1 MMGRMTEQER
11 LRRSWVANAP
21 SWCDAVRK
29 QQIESR
35 RVVTDAAIVETVLE
49 AHPRS
54 VLDLGCGEGWL
65 SRALAA
71 HGIEVTGVDA
81 SAPLIEAANA
91 LGGARF
97 LALDYEELA
106 ALAGSSFDA
115 VVANFSLLDDHL
127 HALLVTL
134 SPLLAPDGRLFVQTV
149 HPAFAGAP
157 YADGWRTETFAAFDG
172 EWPEPMPWYFRT
184 LESWSRAFAAAGYAI
199 AGLREPLHPER
210 GTPASVIFEAR
221 WIARAFPTVGSPY
234 ESSRF
239 ARKRGDE

>member
-1 MMGRMTEQER
+1 MSEQER
-11 LRRSWVANAP
+11 LRRSWVANAS

-35 RVVTDAAIVETVLE
+35 RVVTDAAIVEAVLE

-65 SRALAA
+65 ARALAS

-97 LALDYEELA
+97 LALGYEELG

-115 VVANFSLLDDHL
+115 VAANFSLLEEDV
-127 HALLVTL
+127 HAVLVAL
-134 SPLLAPDGRLFVQTV
+134 SALLAPDGRLIVQTV
-149 HPAFAGAP
+149 HPAFAGGA
-157 YADGWRTETFAAFDG
+157 YVDGWRTETFAAFEG
-172 EWPEPMPWYFRT
+172 EWPEAMPWYFRT
-184 LESWSRAFAAAGYAI
+184 LESWSGALAAAGYTI
-199 AGLREPLHPER
+199 ARMREPLHPER
-210 GTPASVIFEAR
+210 GVPASVIFEAR
-221 WIARAFPTVGSPY
+221 R
-234 ESSRF
+234 
-239 ARKRGDE
+239 